1 MSFLKLVESGE
12 YRPDKS
18 YGIVN
23 LLNPDD
29 RGYGHRVYNRLPLSE
44 DVAIVC
50 TKDNEAEVASCLARR
65 TGEYIAIVCPDS
77 LSKAS
82 KLYAGTSGNVYGM
95 RNRQVECTY
104 LIRNL
109 ARQSSK
115 AGDVSVLILARG
127 VLGIPATITPV
138 RAIYG
143 PEGDTLEDASIL
155 PDLCYRTEKLDVAGD
170 KPANCFTCPHSIGES
185 KGNSEPCLTTLIP
198 GMVGSMAYTGL
209 AEMDI
214 SEMLEEALPGWAR
227 VPATYLLPDS
237 IKEFSAALI
246 KDGYVDMATK
256 SVIRIAKT
264 IRERVESS
272 VASRRQSKICRTQCP
287 QSHECMGLEGH
298 KQLRD
303 EYCKPIQ
310 RPFSHSEFLS
320 KVETYV
326 GTLPETIPLAAKLA
340 ILRSSRVPLS
350 TAKDY
355 CQGYASIS
363 YSIDSR
369 IRGQIVD
376 PEDRRLAEYLALT
389 KPLYGD
395 NYGGGLL
402 GEELSGW
409 KAVFYGCSSVPLCR
423 LITGPMPGKAR
434 MPMPDD
440 DFFRLYLEISSLPLM
455 NQYTSG
461 GGWGYNR
468 STVTRAYSLTPFLDG
483 KDWKILMG
491 TGGDGTQPGFLKRSS
506 SGVLTYSNEKDRDLR
521 GWGYK
526 VVGTVSE
533 AARHSQYLLR
543 QLIIDRK

>member
-12 YRPDKS
+12 YKPDKS

-29 RGYGHRVYNRLPLSE
+29 RGYGHQVYNKLPLTE

-65 TGEYIAIVCPDS
+65 TGEYIAVVCPDS
-77 LSKAS
+77 LSKSS
-82 KLYAGTSGNVYGM
+82 KLYAGTSGNIYGT
-95 RNRQVECTY
+95 RRRAVDCTY

-109 ARQSSK
+109 ASQSSR
-115 AGDVSVLILARG
+115 ASDVSVLVLARG

-170 KPANCFTCPHSIGES
+170 KPSNCFTCPHSVGEA

-198 GMVGSMAYTGL
+198 GMVGSMTYTGL
-209 AEMDI
+209 AEMDVSQI
-214 SEMLEEALPGWAR
+214 LEEALPGWAR

-237 IKEFSAALI
+237 IQEFSAALI
-246 KDGYVDMATK
+246 KDGYVEMATK
-256 SVIRIAKT
+256 SVIQIAKT

-287 QSHECMGLEGH
+287 QSTECMGLEGH
-298 KQLRD
+298 KQLRN
-303 EYCKPIQ
+303 EYCKPTQ
-310 RPFSHSEFLS
+310 SPFSDSEFLS
-320 KVETYV
+320 KIETYV

-340 ILRSSRVPLS
+340 ILRSPRLPLS
-350 TAKDY
+350 MAQDY
-355 CQGYASIS
+355 QQGYASIS
-363 YSIDSR
+363 YSKDCR

-376 PEDRRLAEYLALT
+376 PDDRRLEEYLALT

-409 KAVFYGCSSVPLCR
+409 KAVFYGCSSVPLSR
-423 LITGPMPGKAR
+423 LITGPIPGR
-434 MPMPDD
+434 GRVPLPDD
-440 DFFRLYLEISSLPLM
+440 DFFRRYLEISSLPLM

-461 GGWGYNR
+461 GGWGHYR
-468 STVTRAYSLTPFLDG
+468 STVTRAYFLTPFLYG
-483 KDWKILMG
+483 KEWKILMG
-491 TGGDGTQPGFLKRSS
+491 MRGDGTQLGILKRSS

-521 GWGYK
+521 SWGYK